1 MEKTATLNLR
11 INPEDKKSAEVVLTK
26 LGIPMATAVGMFLKQ
41 VALTGSIP
49 FSIAL
54 PKAPSSVNADMM
66 SASQIRKMLNDGFA
80 DIETGRVRPAR
91 EVFEQFRKGR
101 SDETL

>member
-11 INPEDKKSAEVVLTK
+11 ISPEDKKSAEIVLTK

-41 VALTGSIP
+41 VAPTGSIP

-54 PKAPSSVNADMM
+54 PKAPSSV
-66 SASQIRKMLNDGFA
+66 LYYGLF
-80 DIETGRVRPAR
+80 
-91 EVFEQFRKGR
+91 
-101 SDETL
+101 L

>member
-11 INPEDKKSAEVVLTK
+11 ISPEDKKSAEVVLTK

-54 PKAPSSVNADMM
+54 PKAPGSVNADMM
-66 SASQIRKMLNDGFA
+66 SASQIRDKLNEGLS
-80 DIETGRVRPAR
+80 DIENGRVRPAR

-101 SDETL
+101 FDETL

>member
-11 INPEDKKSAEVVLTK
+11 INPEDKKAAEIVLTK

-49 FSIAL
+49 FAITL
-54 PKAPSSVNADMM
+54 PKAPNSVNADTM
-66 SASQIRKMLNDGFA
+66 SAPQIRDQLNEGLA
-80 DIETGRVRPAR
+80 DIENGRVRPAR
-91 EVFEQFRKGR
+91 EVFEQFKI
-101 SDETL
+101 DNT